1 MHIGLTLVG
10 READN
15 IKADA
20 TRLLSELV
28 AKLKALGHTITSS
41 NVVSNTDNEKEA
53 SDGSHR
59 TKPSQPGQGK

>member
-15 IKADA
+15 MKADA
-20 TRLLSELV
+20 TKLLAELV
-28 AKLKALGHTITSS
+28 AKLKELGHKVVSS

-59 TKPSQPGQGK
+59 QSTGTTNPGK